1 MIFYFVILFGF
12 VFCFAG
18 LYVAWKGH
26 TARQWPST
34 NGKVL
39 ISEVRKEIFKRQR
52 GPNTV
57 HYKPYVEYVFE
68 VGGREYQS
76 KAISSSG
83 HVKFSREKA
92 ANVLKRFEKG
102 SEVEVKYD
110 PNAPHDSY
118 LIAGVGP
125 GVWAGVVFGISL
137 IVLGVL
143 GIVNGW

>member
-1 MIFYFVILFGF
+1 MRCLSATSGVLEPICLAGGQSDL
-12 VFCFAG
+12 VFKSAG
-18 LYVAWKGH
+18 EL
-26 TARQWPST
+26 T
-34 NGKVL
+34 
-39 ISEVRKEIFKRQR
+39 RQR